1 MSKILNAR
9 NWPLLA
15 LVLSGGLLLGALAFE
30 HIGGM
35 MPCQMCY
42 WQRHAH
48 KAVLLISIAALLVR
62 FFSKNSQWDRLFLVL
77 IGLAFAVSFALA
89 FWHTGV
95 EYKWWEGPKSCAA
108 IGSTSQINTSDILK
122 ALEGGKLPACSDAPW
137 HLFKISMAGYNAA
150 LSSIAALFS
159 FGFATKKRG

>member
-1 MSKILNAR
+1 MRKILNAR

-15 LVLSGGLLLGALAFE
+15 LLLSGGLLMSALAFE
-30 HIGGM
+30 HLGGM

-48 KAVLLISIAALLVR
+48 KAVLVISAIALLAR
-62 FFSKNSQWDRLFLVL
+62 FLSKNDKWDRLFLVL

-89 FWHTGV
+89 FWHMGV
-95 EYKWWEGPKSCAA
+95 EYKWWEGPKTCSAL
-108 IGSTSQINTSDILK
+108 GSSSQINTSDILK
-122 ALEGGKLPACSDAPW
+122 ALEGGKLPGCADAPW

-150 LSSIAALFS
+150 LSGIAALFS
-159 FGFATKKRG
+159 FGFAAKKRG

>member
-1 MSKILNAR
+1 MKKILNAH

-15 LVLSGGLLLGALAFE
+15 LLLSAGLLIGALSFE

-35 MPCQMCY
+35 KPCQMCY

-48 KAVLLISIAALLVR
+48 KAVLAISALALIYR
-62 FFSKNSQWDRLFLVL
+62 FISKNDKWDRLFLGL
-77 IGLAFAVSFALA
+77 IGLAFVVSFGLA

-95 EYKWWEGPKSCAA
+95 EYKWWEGPKTCSA
-108 IGSTSQINTSDILK
+108 IGSTADINVGDIMK

-150 LSSIAALFS
+150 LSGIAALFS
-159 FGFATKKRG
+159 FGFATKKKA